1 MQEQNE
7 ISTRILDGVLSSMV
21 TCALIALYVMRTKR
35 ILPKSPTSIASVASF
50 LYDSRILSYAI
61 PSGSEW
67 CSDEKLKKR
76 GVFVGRTFSMGWWEV
91 EKQRSRR
98 QSNVSSVSE
107 DETPRH
113 GEFDGGQSSLGEE
126 DGRKRTKF
134 GIDVDVVVS
143 PLLRNASP
151 I

>member
-1 MQEQNE
+1 MA
-7 ISTRILDGVLSSMV
+7 SLAAWLLCV
-21 TCALIALYVMRTKR
+21 LIALYVMRTKK
-35 ILPKSPTSIASVASF
+35 ILPKSPTSLASVASF
-50 LYDSRILSYAI
+50 LYDSRILSSAI

-67 CSDEKLKKR
+67 CSAEELKKR
-76 GVFVGRTFSMGWWEV
+76 GVFMGRTFSMGWWKV
-91 EKQRSRR
+91 EKQRSRS